1 MKVKA
6 FKVMPG
12 VTHDGT
18 DSSNIHKDASDAEDG
33 DMALAAQRVDD
44 VPNQPVRLNAHEINN
59 KEFRDKFAFSLDGER
74 HDPGH
79 GFTVE
84 VHQGLARLV
93 CNENCKYRESRFI
106 NPARPKG
113 PPPPTLTPRP
123 STAPGAD
130 DAADA
135 VQNLS
140 ILRGPQ
146 RSDPVLDV
154 DAVDLFPPA
163 GDDAADGGA
172 ADGAGETAN
181 AGGKNRELCV
191 MS

>member
-12 VTHDGT
+12 VTHNGT
-18 DSSNIHKDASDAEDG
+18 DPSNIHRDASDAENG
-33 DMALAAQRVDD
+33 DVALSAQRAADLA
-44 VPNQPVRLNAHEINN
+44 NQPVRLTTHEINR
-59 KEFRDKFAFSLDGER
+59 KGFRDTFTFSLDGER

-84 VHQGLARLV
+84 VHEGLARLV
-93 CNENCKYRESRFI
+93 CNETCKYRETRLI

-113 PPPPTLTPRP
+113 PLPPTLTPRP
-123 STAPGAD
+123 S
-130 DAADA
+130 AAA
-135 VQNLS
+135 GRAAAGEVQNLS

-146 RSDPVLDV
+146 RPDPAADV
-154 DAVDLFPPA
+154 DPIDPLPLAVDDDEGGVA
-163 GDDAADGGA
+163 TDDAAEA
-172 ADGAGETAN
+172 AN
-181 AGGKNRELCV
+181 PGGKSRELCV

>member
-1 MKVKA
+1 V
-6 FKVMPG
+6 
-12 VTHDGT
+12 
-18 DSSNIHKDASDAEDG
+18 SDAEDG
-33 DMALAAQRVDD
+33 DPALEAQRVDD
-44 VPNQPVRLNAHEINN
+44 LANQPVRLNAHKINSR
-59 KEFRDKFAFSLDGER
+59 EFRDTFTFSLDGER

-93 CNENCKYRESRFI
+93 CNENCKFRETRLI

-123 STAPGAD
+123 STAAGAD
-130 DAADA
+130 GTAGA

-146 RSDPVLDV
+146 RPDRGPDV
-154 DAVDLFPPA
+154 GPIDLFPPA
-163 GDDAADGGA
+163 ADEATHGGA